1 MREALIGFLFGLVLM
16 FALVNTL
23 WDLGLASY
31 GL

>member
-1 MREALIGFLFGLVLM
+1 MKEALIGFLFGLVLM

-23 WDLGLASY
+23 WDIGMKSY